1 MRETKAKSKQQTM
14 NSKILKQYTDAYG
27 GEVDKTKKT
36 PEKKGNEGNKF
47 GQRKAVIQQ
56 EKACHNV

>member
-14 NSKILKQYTDAYG
+14 NSKILKQYAAAYG

-36 PEKKGNEGNKF
+36 PEKKGK
-47 GQRKAVIQQ
+47 
-56 EKACHNV
+56 